1 MGGCCQQPKGEELT
15 NINYDND
22 IFYQQNE
29 EEKNYS
35 MNRFNSNQTFG
46 PNEGVVRFKVG
57 NNNANSSSNS
67 IDRPRFNQ
75 VFQDETENRSND
87 VYNNINDNVYR
98 NYDSLNHN
106 GAKLSTFNPNNNYS
120 RQIQQNREFNRQL
133 SLVVKESKVQLI
145 GQTIN
150 ITPSGMI
157 GSQRNG
163 NDGFYFFGL
172 RNNEEINDF
181 NFKNEDGISKRHFVI
196 KLEREYNPGYLI
208 KNLNG
213 SGTFIK
219 IDKYLPLKD
228 GTIISFG
235 TNHLIVMISDSFVRD
250 QRDSMEKISN
260 IKFKVIYGPNKG
272 EE

>member
-1 MGGCCQQPKGEELT
+1 MGCCQQAKGEEGS

-29 EEKNYS
+29 DVKNYS
-35 MNRFNSNQTFG
+35 VNRFNSNQTFG
-46 PNEGVVRFKVG
+46 PSENVVRFKSG
-57 NNNANSSSNS
+57 NNPNVNSNTSISN
-67 IDRPRFNQ
+67 PKFNQ
-75 VFQDETENRSND
+75 VFEDDVENRT
-87 VYNNINDNVYR
+87 NNIFNSINDNVYR

-120 RQIQQNREFNRQL
+120 RQVQQSRDFNRQV
-133 SLVVKESKVQLI
+133 SLIVRESKIQSI
-145 GQTIN
+145 GQTIS

-157 GSQRNG
+157 GSSRNG

-172 RNNEEINDF
+172 RNNEETNDF
-181 NFKNEDGISKRHFVI
+181 NFQPEDGISKRHFVI
-196 KLEREYNPGYLI
+196 KLDREYNAGYLI

-219 IDKYLPLKD
+219 IDKYLTIKD

-235 TNHLIVMISDSFVRD
+235 TNHLIVMVNEVYIRD
-250 QRDSMEKISN
+250 QRDSMERIST
-260 IKFKVIYGPNKG
+260 IKFKAIYGPNRG